1 MTKRKERD
9 ENHRSPASDA
19 PISSDFWTSPTLDE
33 LAKAQNV
40 GPLDVSA
47 IFGKWPG
54 DADDGFEADIDE
66 LRHPGRLGERR
77 PKVVRK

>member
-1 MTKRKERD
+1 MTKREERD
-9 ENHRSPASDA
+9 DNVRPPAAGA
-19 PISSDFWTSPTLDE
+19 PNSFDFWTSPTLDE

-40 GPLDVSA
+40 GPLDVRA

-66 LRHPGRLGERR
+66 LRHPGGAADD
-77 PKVVRK
+77 VRK

>member
-9 ENHRSPASDA
+9 ENPPPPAPDA
-19 PISSDFWTSPTLDE
+19 PNSFDFWTSPTLDE

-40 GPLDVSA
+40 GPLDVRA

-54 DADDGFEADIDE
+54 DEDDGFEADIDE
-66 LRHPGRLGERR
+66 LRHPGGTADDG
-77 PKVVRK
+77 

>member
-9 ENHRSPASDA
+9 DNVRPPVAGA
-19 PISSDFWTSPTLDE
+19 PNSFDFWTSPTLDE

-40 GPLDVSA
+40 GPLDVRA
-47 IFGKWPG
+47 IIGKWPG

-66 LRHPGRLGERR
+66 LRHPGGAAHD
-77 PKVVRK
+77 VRK